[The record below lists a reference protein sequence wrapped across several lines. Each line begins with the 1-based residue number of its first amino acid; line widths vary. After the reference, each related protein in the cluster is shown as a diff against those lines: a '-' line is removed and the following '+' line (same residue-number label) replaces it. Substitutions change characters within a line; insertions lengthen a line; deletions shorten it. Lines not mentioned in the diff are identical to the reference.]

1 MTFKRMIYSLM
12 RLATGFIGPAQPGEP
27 ARPPRKARLKNTY
40 WDIEDRGFSMDD
52 VALQGSLFACMLA
65 DEHVAELWEDPPV
78 DWQMLTSEQTTSR
91 FIWEFEAMKASVL
104 RASTATLWGLN
115 IEHRKELL
123 PS

>member
-1 MTFKRMIYSLM
+1 
-12 RLATGFIGPAQPGEP
+12 
-27 ARPPRKARLKNTY
+27 
-40 WDIEDRGFSMDD
+40 MDD